1 MSRMSRLIPVLV
13 AVVFMAA
20 CSDTGSSPVG
30 PEGPS
35 FDDGVGS
42 AGGNR
47 SDTTTVTTTTTT
59 TTTTTSDSTSRGVGS
74 AGGN

>member
-1 MSRMSRLIPVLV
+1 MSRMSRLIPALV

-20 CSDTGSSPVG
+20 CSDTGSSLVG
-30 PEGPS
+30 PEGAS

-47 SDTTTVTTTTTT
+47 SDTTTA
-59 TTTTTSDSTSRGVGS
+59 TTTTSTTTSSDTTSRGVGS

>member
-1 MSRMSRLIPVLV
+1 MSRLIPALV

-20 CSDTGSSPVG
+20 CSDTGSSLVG
-30 PEGPS
+30 PEGAS

-47 SDTTTVTTTTTT
+47 SDTTTA
-59 TTTTTSDSTSRGVGS
+59 TTTTSTTTSSDTTSRGVGS
-74 AGGN
+74 AVGN

>member
-20 CSDTGSSPVG
+20 CSDTGSSLVG
-30 PEGPS
+30 PDGAS

-47 SDTTTVTTTTTT
+47 SDSTTVTTTTTT
-59 TTTTTSDSTSRGVGS
+59 TATDSTTRGVGS

>member
-1 MSRMSRLIPVLV
+1 MSRLIPALV

-20 CSDTGSSPVG
+20 CSDTGSSLVG
-30 PEGPS
+30 PEGAS

-47 SDTTTVTTTTTT
+47 SDTTTVTTTTTS
-59 TTTTTSDSTSRGVGS
+59 TTTSSDTTSRGVGS
-74 AGGN
+74 AVGN